1 MRVKLFYGKK
11 PDFGHEY
18 NQFKEI
24 IALIKKKYDEDIYIL
39 TNVLVSNG
47 EIDCILLTKK
57 GPVILET
64 KNYEGKIIGSE
75 NGDWIIKTPE
85 EVNLNKN
92 LFQQLKSHR
101 TDLFSK
107 LEKIREEHFP
117 RIEKK
122 DLWKINSW
130 GYFKKGSYY
139 PDGQINKDAVKWF
152 DIVTADNLIE
162 KLGVIY
168 SGYTLFSTDMDKIV
182 AGLYLSEWTE
192 DISEESEEVDKEP
205 VKQDDLLDIS
215 GDVKNVDIINMIDR
229 MSDNGTA
236 PEDGC
241 NLFGIGNDE
250 YINRIK
256 KVYLEDRFNRKGSS
270 EKFVVGP
277 FGSGKSHFINQLT
290 EVAREMGCV
299 TSIVALTKD
308 VDVTS
313 NFSIYKEVARQIRP
327 PDKKAGK
334 GIKNLMISCWKR
346 IEEATLDQCHQS
358 KEQADKLLRY
368 WIDSLEQANFEI
380 DMFGRVAFQAFDAY
394 LKQDNDKFNT
404 ACRWMAGEIDNKD
417 IAKKLNVPPMIKKD
431 LNLTANQINLSL
443 YKLITKAGF
452 PGTVVAFD
460 EAEQGFD
467 IGKTKK
473 SQLLSLLQS
482 DINSVNK
489 LEEGSV
495 LVLYAITPNIL
506 EDMMNFPAL
515 QQRVQDPGKGMSF
528 ENGYPRAPIINI
540 RRPEDMSNDEIIKEL
555 TTIGNKLVD
564 IFYFSVGSEVNVPKD
579 DVFKNIHILAV
590 RCVEEDISISDR
602 RQMVKATCNM
612 LMNLRDTGILDIP
625 VINNI
630 PNSMDFDDE
639 V

>member
-1 MRVKLFYGKK
+1 MSVKLFYGKK
-11 PDFGHEY
+11 TDFEHEY
-18 NQFKEI
+18 KQLKEI
-24 IALIKKKYDEDIYIL
+24 INIIQKEYEEDMYIL

-64 KNYEGKIIGSE
+64 KNYEGEIIGSE
-75 NGDWIIKTPE
+75 NGDWIVKTPD

-117 RIEKK
+117 RIEEK

-130 GYFKKGSYY
+130 GYFKKGSCY

-152 DIVTADNLIE
+152 DIVTAENLMK
-162 KLGVIY
+162 KLGSIY
-168 SGYTLFSTDMDKIV
+168 SGYTLFTTDMDEIV
-182 AGLYLSEWTE
+182 AGLNLSEWTE
-192 DISEESEEVDKEP
+192 DISDKSEELNKEP
-205 VKQDDLLDIS
+205 VRQEALLDAS
-215 GDVKNVDIINMIDR
+215 RDVKTVEIIDLIDQ
-229 MSDNGTA
+229 MSENGTA

-241 NLFGIGNDE
+241 TLFGIGNDE
-250 YINRIK
+250 YIQRIK
-256 KVYLEDRFNRKGSS
+256 EVYLEKRFRRKGSS

-290 EVAREMGCV
+290 EVARGIGCV
-299 TSIVALTKD
+299 TSTVALTKD

-313 NFSIYKEVARQIRP
+313 NFSIYREVARQIRP
-327 PDKKAGK
+327 PDKNAGK

-358 KEQADKLLRY
+358 EEQASNLLRY
-368 WIDSLEQANFEI
+368 WVDGLEQSDFEL

-394 LKQDNDKFNT
+394 LKQDNDKFDN
-404 ACRWMAGEIDNKD
+404 ACRWMGGEIDNKA
-417 IAKKLNVPPMIKKD
+417 IAKQLNVPPMTKKD
-431 LNLTANQINLSL
+431 LNLTASQINLSL

-452 PGTVVAFD
+452 SGTVVAFD

-473 SQLLSLLQS
+473 SQLFSLLQS

-489 LEEGSV
+489 LKGGSV

-506 EDMMNFPAL
+506 EEMMNFPAL
-515 QQRVQDPGKGMSF
+515 QQRVQDPGKNMSF
-528 ENGYPRAPIINI
+528 ENGYTRVTTINI
-540 RRPEDMSNDEIIKEL
+540 RRPENMSKDEIINEL
-555 TTIGNKLVD
+555 KAMGNKLVD
-564 IFYFSVGSEVNVPKD
+564 LFYSSVGSEINVPKD
-579 DVFKNIHILAV
+579 DVFKNIGTLAV
-590 RCVEEDISISDR
+590 RCVEDDISISDR
-602 RQMVKATCNM
+602 RQMIKATCNL
-612 LMNLRDTGILDIP
+612 LMNLYDTGILKIPEITDIP
-625 VINNI
+625 I
-630 PNSMDFDDE
+630 SSGFDDE